1 MTGFGQFDLISI
13 TVTRH
18 NAENAAEKPG
28 IRLMVELD
36 KRKYKRAI
44 KIVTPRPILLP
55 LLPFFLVS
63 CENLQWMND
72 FIPPSKMDLVLGK
85 VL

>member
-44 KIVTPRPILLP
+44 KIVTPRP
-55 LLPFFLVS
+55 
-63 CENLQWMND
+63 
-72 FIPPSKMDLVLGK
+72 
-85 VL
+85 